1 MNGQGV
7 AGVKAI
13 VDDIRARVVAGGRTA
28 DDIQVFLG
36 ATVVTGATEA
46 EARDKFDDYRQC
58 VSSEAALVH
67 AAASLGV
74 DLAKFDLD
82 EPVDAAGS
90 QAITS
95 NVEAIARSQGPQWTK
110 RKLLE
115 QMVLGSRQSPIV
127 GSGEQVAQAL
137 IDWTEAAGVDGF
149 NLSRTVAPACWAD
162 FGRHVVP
169 ELQARGAFKTAHRP
183 GTLRDK
189 LFGRA
194 RLPASHPAMQAPA
207 A

>member
-74 DLAKFDLD
+74 DLAKFEPD

-95 NVEAIARSQGPQWTK
+95 NVEAVRPS
-110 RKLLE
+110 
-115 QMVLGSRQSPIV
+115 SP
-127 GSGEQVAQAL
+127 
-137 IDWTEAAGVDGF
+137 
-149 NLSRTVAPACWAD
+149 RY
-162 FGRHVVP
+162 R
-169 ELQARGAFKTAHRP
+169 
-183 GTLRDK
+183 
-189 LFGRA
+189 
-194 RLPASHPAMQAPA
+194 
-207 A
+207 